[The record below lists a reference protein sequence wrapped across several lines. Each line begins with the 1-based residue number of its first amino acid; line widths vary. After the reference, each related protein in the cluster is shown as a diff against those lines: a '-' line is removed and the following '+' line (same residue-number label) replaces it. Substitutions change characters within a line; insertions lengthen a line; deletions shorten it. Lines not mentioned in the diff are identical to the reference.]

1 MTINERSL
9 ATVRPISTN
18 DMSRNMADK
27 TTITAPS
34 SARQGNVPIGAEVT
48 AGSTTGKLR
57 VFDTGVDSFPDLSG
71 VGNDLNQGF
80 HALTVSAGITG
91 GQSLDALYQGASTNP
106 VIVPIKAKRSITLL
120 ADSANL
126 QTVMVGDKATL
137 AHATPGNRIGFP
149 LAPGASITL
158 EIVHGSQIY
167 LDCVTADCVVYW
179 IAV

>member
-1 MTINERSL
+1 M
-9 ATVRPISTN
+9 VRPISTN

-34 SARQGNVPIGAEVT
+34 SSRHGNVPIGAEVT
-48 AGSTTGKLR
+48 TGETTGKLR

-71 VGNDLNQGF
+71 VGGDLNEGF
-80 HALTVSAGITG
+80 HALTVSATISG
-91 GQSLDALYQGASTNP
+91 GQSLDALYQGASANP

-120 ADSANL
+120 ADSANT
-126 QTVMVGDKATL
+126 QVVMVGDRATL
-137 AHATPGNRIGFP
+137 ADGTPGNRIGFP
-149 LAPGASITL
+149 LAAGASITL

-167 LDCVTADCVVYW
+167 LDCESSNCVVYW

>member
-1 MTINERSL
+1 
-9 ATVRPISTN
+9 
-18 DMSRNMADK
+18 MADK

-71 VGNDLNQGF
+71 VGKDLNQGF
-80 HALTVSAGITG
+80 HALTVAHGITG
-91 GQSLDALYQGASTNP
+91 AQSLDALYQGASTNP

-120 ADSANL
+120 ADSANTQL
-126 QTVMVGDKATL
+126 VMVGDAATS
-137 AHATPGNRIGFP
+137 ASATAADRIGFP
-149 LAPGASITL
+149 LSAGASITL

>member
-48 AGSTTGKLR
+48 AGSNTGKLR

-71 VGNDLNQGF
+71 AGGDLASGF
-80 HALTVSAGITG
+80 HALLVDKDLGAQGLDVLYAGRA
-91 GQSLDALYQGASTNP
+91 GQPL
-106 VIVPIKAKRSITLL
+106 VPIKAKRSITLL
-120 ADSANL
+120 ADTANTQL
-126 QTVMVGDKATL
+126 VMVGDSAT
-137 AHATPGNRIGFP
+137 AANATAADRIGFP
-149 LAPGASITL
+149 LSAGASITL
-158 EIVHGSQIY
+158 EIIHGSQIF
-167 LDCVTADCVVYW
+167 LDCITADCVVYW